1 MHFNFTYFHFLCF
14 CEAFS
19 PRHSSSHDDT
29 ASSSVTSS
37 TTTCFGVRANIKQSF
52 IDIFSHT
59 RKKQSQQ
66 QQQQSQRNLPDYP
79 LLDDDDD
86 MENILPHHHSYE
98 FPAPVETMFP
108 LSNLNNNNNT
118 ETATSTVAVL
128 APPVIANSLLE
139 LQTQPQTQ
147 SKTTTASNMLHL
159 EPIQTSQSANIAR
172 VKAAS
177 RSRSAMY
184 SLPRTNR
191 NLSQLEE
198 EFRNML
204 EHFANYSEAD
214 LLSIADPRKRA
225 LFEGIA
231 ASAHSTPVYRAFEVL
246 FEDLLPLRVA
256 GRLIFTRLKA
266 FMAESMAQR
275 EQDVHTAMNETG
287 LYDDSVQME
296 EIRLMFV
303 TTASLLN
310 GDSYLTIEQLGK
322 TGIISTTATEVL
334 GFDHPQQLLERLD
347 SESQDG
353 KLTFVELM
361 IGLYHTAESLC
372 GIEKCNP
379 HAVMHNLLVELN
391 EHPPTTPTNDI
402 NDKLDANRN
411 KFGAR
416 YDEMVHAFVEWE
428 HLLPP
433 VDGTTT
439 ENRRMQVVRGC
450 FVGAK
455 NPKIVDAL
463 RIVYSDY
470 AALRMAGDVIFKL
483 VSSILNNR
491 GSR

>member
-1 MHFNFTYFHFLCF
+1 VR
-14 CEAFS
+14 S
-19 PRHSSSHDDT
+19 SQHSYYHDT
-29 ASSSVTSS
+29 ASPSVTSS
-37 TTTCFGVRANIKQSF
+37 TITTTTTACFGVRDNIKQGF
-52 IDIFSHT
+52 KDILSHT
-59 RKKQSQQ
+59 RKKRSQHP
-66 QQQQSQRNLPDYP
+66 QQQQSKSILPDYP
-79 LLDDDDD
+79 LLEDDDDD
-86 MENILPHHHSYE
+86 DIENILPHHHSYE
-98 FPAPVETMFP
+98 FPAQVETLFQ
-108 LSNLNNNNNT
+108 LSNLNSNNNNMT
-118 ETATSTVAVL
+118 ETTASSTVAVL
-128 APPVIANSLLE
+128 SPPATVTSSLPE
-139 LQTQPQTQ
+139 SQLQTQPQ
-147 SKTTTASNMLHL
+147 SKSAPTTLHL
-159 EPIQTSQSANIAR
+159 EPIQTIQSATITR

-177 RSRSAMY
+177 RSRSAIY
-184 SLPRTNR
+184 TLPRITR

-198 EFRNML
+198 EFRGML

-266 FMAESMAQR
+266 FMADSIAQR
-275 EQDVHTAMNETG
+275 EQDVQRAMNETG
-287 LYDDSVQME
+287 LYEDSVQME

-334 GFDHPQQLLERLD
+334 GFDTPQQLLQRLD

-361 IGLYHTAESLC
+361 IGLYHAAESLC
-372 GIEKCNP
+372 GMEKCNP

-391 EHPPTTPTNDI
+391 EHPPTTPANDM
-402 NDKLDANRN
+402 NDKLDANRR
-411 KFGAR
+411 KFSAR

-433 VDGTTT
+433 PPVDGTT
-439 ENRRMQVVRGC
+439 EGRRMEVVRGC

-455 NPKIVDAL
+455 NPKVVEAL
-463 RIVYSDY
+463 RIVYCDF
-470 AALRMAGDVIFKL
+470 AALRIAGDVIFKL